1 MARTPGVIRV
11 SKRKPDQV
19 IEFRIS
25 LQDKE
30 RELLEHIVYVEG
42 TAKAFNQFTEP
53 FVEIVKDVS
62 AMSVIFGA
70 LAVWGGWKYV
80 VSPGI
85 ETAEDLFEDFMQQY
99 DVEKAA
105 RTAAGEAVGGA
116 GGLVPGPLG
125 PLFKFLGFYIRG
137 NDGGRGGGGGGGF

>member
-1 MARTPGVIRV
+1 M

-53 FVEIVKDVS
+53 FVEIIKDVS
-62 AMSVIFGA
+62 AMTLIFGA
-70 LAVWGGWKYV
+70 LSAYGGWKYV

-99 DVEKAA
+99 DVEKRA
-105 RTAAGEAVGGA
+105 RTAAGEAVGEV

-125 PLFKFLGFYIRG
+125 PLFRFLGFYIQR
-137 NDGGRGGGGGGGF
+137 

>member
-53 FVEIVKDVS
+53 FVEIGKDVS

-85 ETAEDLFEDFMQQY
+85 ETAEDLFEDFMQQ
-99 DVEKAA
+99 
-105 RTAAGEAVGGA
+105 
-116 GGLVPGPLG
+116 
-125 PLFKFLGFYIRG
+125 
-137 NDGGRGGGGGGGF
+137 

>member
-1 MARTPGVIRV
+1 M

-62 AMSVIFGA
+62 AMSLIFGA
-70 LAVWGGWKYV
+70 LAAYGGWKYV

-85 ETAEDLFEDFMQQY
+85 ETAEDLFADFMEQY
-99 DVEKAA
+99 DVERKA
-105 RTAAGEAVGGA
+105 RTAAGEAVGGV

-125 PLFKFLGFYIRG
+125 PLFRFLGIYIQRG
-137 NDGGRGGGGGGGF
+137 NDGGGGGGGGGF

>member
-1 MARTPGVIRV
+1 M

-30 RELLEHIVYVEG
+30 RELLEHLVYVEG

-53 FVEIVKDVS
+53 FVEIVKDIS
-62 AMSVIFGA
+62 AMTLIFGA
-70 LAVWGGWKYV
+70 IAAFGGWKFV

-85 ETAEDLFEDFMQQY
+85 ETAEDLWTDFQAQLE
-99 DVEKAA
+99 VVLETKE
-105 RTAAGEAVGGA
+105 AAGQAAAATDVYLTPPWLR
-116 GGLVPGPLG
+116 GLRRIFG
-125 PLFKFLGFYIRG
+125 
-137 NDGGRGGGGGGGF
+137 

>member
-1 MARTPGVIRV
+1 M

-62 AMSVIFGA
+62 AMSLIFGA
-70 LAVWGGWKYV
+70 LAAYGGWKYV

-99 DVEKAA
+99 DVERKA
-105 RTAAGEAVGGA
+105 RTAAGEAVGDV

-125 PLFKFLGFYIRG
+125 PLFRFLGIYIRG
-137 NDGGRGGGGGGGF
+137 N

>member
-1 MARTPGVIRV
+1 M

-62 AMSVIFGA
+62 AMSLIFGA
-70 LAVWGGWKYV
+70 LAAYGGWKYV

-99 DVEKAA
+99 DVERAA
-105 RTAAGEAVGGA
+105 RTAAGEAAEYVGER
-116 GGLVPGPLG
+116 VPGPLG
-125 PLFKFLGFYIRG
+125 PLFRFLGFYIQR
-137 NDGGRGGGGGGGF
+137 

>member
-1 MARTPGVIRV
+1 M

-62 AMSVIFGA
+62 AMSLIFGA
-70 LAVWGGWKYV
+70 LAAYGGWTYV

-85 ETAEDLFEDFMQQY
+85 EDAQELFEDFMQQY
-99 DVEKAA
+99 DVERKA
-105 RTAAGEAVGGA
+105 RTAAGEAVGGV

-125 PLFKFLGFYIRG
+125 PLFRFLGIYIQRG
-137 NDGGRGGGGGGGF
+137 NDGGGGGGGGGF